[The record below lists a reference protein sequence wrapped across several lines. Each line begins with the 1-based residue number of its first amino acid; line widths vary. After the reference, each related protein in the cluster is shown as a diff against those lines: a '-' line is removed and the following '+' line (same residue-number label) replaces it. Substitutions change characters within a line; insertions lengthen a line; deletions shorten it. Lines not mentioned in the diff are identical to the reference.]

1 MRTQL
6 RNPLDPSIPPIYSF
20 TPTKALG
27 LACLGLEGTMA
38 TCPPQALA
46 LWGAL
51 QGRKH
56 TVCIRSA
63 ELDAGYATAA
73 KTEVRCEEG
82 LSVSE
87 AEMQ

>member
-1 MRTQL
+1 
-6 RNPLDPSIPPIYSF
+6 
-20 TPTKALG
+20 
-27 LACLGLEGTMA
+27 MA

-51 QGRKH
+51 QGRKS

-63 ELDAGYATAA
+63 ELDAGYGIAA
-73 KTEVRCEEG
+73 KTEVRREEG